1 MFKMVQ
7 TADYHTVCVFDL
19 GNANVIDLG
28 YNDGSF
34 QKDIG
39 NIFKSY
45 SYVAVEADPKFKP
58 IGNIILLN
66 RLAAAR
72 SGVHRS
78 FQIEPHGKGSSTAVF
93 QSKQSVDT
101 VTVTTITIQDIYS
114 VAPFSTVDVLKID
127 IEGSEFEVLD
137 QDTIG
142 FLATN
147 TRQICIEFHDW
158 LYPEFSKTR
167 SDIIRHFAKAGF
179 YCTKMSITNH
189 GAYLLINKN
198 MSNYKSVWLLQ
209 VQVNRFFFAFVRLL
223 RRIRVFSHK
232 CVID

>member
-7 TADYHTVCVFDL
+7 TADYHTVCIFDQ

-39 NIFKSY
+39 NIFKSS
-45 SYVAVEADPKFKP
+45 SYVAVEADPKFKA
-58 IGNIILLN
+58 IDNIILLN
-66 RLAAAR
+66 RLVAAR
-72 SGVHRS
+72 SGVPRS
-78 FQIEPHGKGSSTAVF
+78 FQIEPHGKGSSTAVLH
-93 QSKQSVDT
+93 SKQSANT
-101 VTVTTITIQDIYS
+101 VTVTTITIQEIYS
-114 VAPFSTVDVLKID
+114 CAPFSTADVLKID

-137 QDTIG
+137 QDTIR

-158 LYPEFSKTR
+158 LYPQFSKTR
-167 SDIIRHFAKAGF
+167 SDIIQNFAEAGF
-179 YCTKMSITNH
+179 YCIKMSITNH

-198 MSNYKSVWLLQ
+198 MSNYRYVWLLRAW
-209 VQVNRFFFAFVRLL
+209 VGRYFFAFVRLFH
-223 RRIRVFSHK
+223 RVKAYMS
-232 CVID
+232 